1 MKRLEILADRVR
13 FELDAL
19 NNKLSGFNAQMMSIV
34 MQEFNFVKS
43 KVY

>member
-13 FELDAL
+13 LELDAL